1 VTTDTTPTT
10 SSNSPDLRQ
19 WIILAALAACLIIG
33 GGIVYWFVFAG
44 GSSVSTV
51 KVDPAKQKPRA
62 MPRSP
67 EMPGVTRL
75 GTERWSV
82 RGSVGSIDIKRSGE
96 KYHFDYN
103 FVSGYQPSPLLLAAS
118 RATRDDAMAK
128 EWGVTRD
135 QRKMIR
141 AEFDSNPSFDLTA
154 GEVSMLNAIWER
166 YLAATDVSA
175 RGAAS
180 KDLQQKIDEIVK
192 GKLDH
197 ANEALQRNERKIRE
211 ILSPE
216 SLDKM
221 VKK

>member
-1 VTTDTTPTT
+1 
-10 SSNSPDLRQ
+10 
-19 WIILAALAACLIIG
+19 
-33 GGIVYWFVFAG
+33 
-44 GSSVSTV
+44 
-51 KVDPAKQKPRA
+51 
-62 MPRSP
+62 
-67 EMPGVTRL
+67 MPGVTRL
-75 GTERWSV
+75 GNERWNV
-82 RGSVGSIDIKRSGE
+82 RGSVGYVDIKRSGD

-118 RATRDDAMAK
+118 RATKDDAMAK
-128 EWGVTRD
+128 EWGVTKD
-135 QRKMIR
+135 QAKIIR

-154 GEVSMLNAIWER
+154 GETSTLSAIWER
-166 YLAATDVSA
+166 YLAAADVSA

-180 KDLQQKIDEIVK
+180 KDMQQKIDEIVK
-192 GKLDH
+192 AKLDR